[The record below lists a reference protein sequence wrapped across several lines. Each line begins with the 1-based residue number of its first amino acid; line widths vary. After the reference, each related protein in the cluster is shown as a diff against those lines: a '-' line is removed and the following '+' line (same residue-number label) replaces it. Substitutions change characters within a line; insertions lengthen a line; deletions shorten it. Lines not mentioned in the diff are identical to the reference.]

1 MTPETPTSS
10 AQETT
15 LIDAVAARA
24 AEESRTAEEFQR
36 AFDQRIQAIVGTDG
50 AEALPPELAM
60 QFETRKQLIA
70 WALKDVEKAQLADHE
85 PGVGGT
91 NVIGGGAESMTL
103 SRERVAAVKDERSA
117 EEVAMIAAH
126 EGAHGEAVPLRGE
139 LLPAFAGQT
148 RKETHLLLQ
157 EGFAEVKANEA
168 MGRSVDAHR
177 EGQPQEVYGEGQD
190 LILHL
195 IRRTSRQEV
204 ELLMT
209 EHGDLEKFQRES
221 ALAA

>member
-1 MTPETPTSS
+1 
-10 AQETT
+10 
-15 LIDAVAARA
+15 
-24 AEESRTAEEFQR
+24 
-36 AFDQRIQAIVGTDG
+36 
-50 AEALPPELAM
+50 
-60 QFETRKQLIA
+60 
-70 WALKDVEKAQLADHE
+70 
-85 PGVGGT
+85 
-91 NVIGGGAESMTL
+91 MTL

-148 RKETHLLLQ
+148 RREVHLLLQ

-177 EGQPQEVYGEGQD
+177 EGQPQEVYGEGQE
-190 LILHL
+190 LILRL

-204 ELLMT
+204 ERLMT
-209 EHGDLEKFQRES
+209 GHGDLEKFQREA
-221 ALAA
+221 ALAASSSLAWQNGSHRDARPAHLLHLPLRPAEEFRSIP